1 MTILKLYW
9 RTKLSRSRPSDVKH
23 YKLTHRQMQQQQNTL
38 PRNIHVRKEGSR
50 YNEGSEAIAAAKQI
64 TEGYV
69 LGLTESDWLPDFHR
83 TGSLIFTY
91 VLTLVTPTGS
101 KNQRSQPMQPCALGE
116 LNCLVREH
124 TPHSRWMYCPAN
136 SRVDGKISY
145 QCQWSSSSSNKCDR
159 AWCVPWK

>member
-69 LGLTESDWLPDFHR
+69 LGLTESD
-83 TGSLIFTY
+83 
-91 VLTLVTPTGS
+91 
-101 KNQRSQPMQPCALGE
+101 
-116 LNCLVREH
+116 
-124 TPHSRWMYCPAN
+124 
-136 SRVDGKISY
+136 
-145 QCQWSSSSSNKCDR
+145 
-159 AWCVPWK
+159 